1 MPEASDREPGPE
13 RPGPKGRERDSEHL
27 DRVLAAMGEREVD
40 LLLLGREG
48 NARYV
53 SGARRLWLAGTRA
66 FAPGCAVVAETGAVH
81 LLSVTDDGIP
91 PDIPRERLYPISW
104 NPVNLLGPVVSAP
117 GVAGA
122 RRVGVDGITP
132 LFEQLLAGMI
142 PGAELVDGEELMR
155 SVRRTKSVADV
166 ESIRAAATVVDDA
179 LEAVVDAL
187 RPGVREIDLVGVFD
201 ERMAAHGVTTPAYD
215 AVVSV
220 AEEGAVAD
228 WSTDR
233 AVGEGDLVTMSAG
246 VIADGWEASEA
257 RTWPCGDLSAE
268 HSPSFSRWWSAWSE
282 LVDQVRPGIR
292 VRDVRAGDGVD
303 ISGVGASYEVLAGDE
318 VLEPDMVVALEL
330 RHAGILGGE
339 TLLVTDAAPE
349 PLTRASHSDLG

>member
-13 RPGPKGRERDSEHL
+13 RPGPKGRERDSERL

-81 LLSVTDDGIP
+81 LLSVTDHGIP

-132 LFEQLLAGMI
+132 LFEQLLTGMI

-155 SVRRTKSVADV
+155 SVRRRKTVADV
-166 ESIRAAATVVDDA
+166 QSIRAAATVADDA

-220 AEEGAVAD
+220 AEEGAIGA

-233 AVGEGDLVTMSAG
+233 AIADGDLVTISAG
-246 VIADGWEASEA
+246 VLADGWEASLA
-257 RTWPCGDLSAE
+257 RTWPCGEVRSEDRA
-268 HSPSFSRWWSAWSE
+268 SFEQWSSAWSE
-282 LVDQVRPGIR
+282 LASRC
-292 VRDVRAGDGVD
+292 RAGTRVSGLRADG
-303 ISGVGASYEVLAGDE
+303 IEIHGVGASYEVLFEDD
-318 VLEPDMVVALEL
+318 VLEPGLVVALEL
-330 RHAGILGGE
+330 RHAGILGGG
-339 TLLVTDAAPE
+339 TLLLTDDGCE
-349 PLTRASHSDLG
+349 SLTPSP